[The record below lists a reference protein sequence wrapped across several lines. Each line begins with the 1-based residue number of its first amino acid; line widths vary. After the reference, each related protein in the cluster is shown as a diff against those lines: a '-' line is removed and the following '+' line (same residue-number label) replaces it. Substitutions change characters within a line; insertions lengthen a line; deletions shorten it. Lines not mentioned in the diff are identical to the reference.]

1 MNRNMFLVDLRK
13 CLTFMPEA
21 EREETLRHYEELF
34 DQAGPENEQKVIAEL
49 GSPTKVAVNI
59 HRGNS
64 HRSDELA
71 GLEMLFG
78 TRAVAAET
86 EIVPVTG
93 PDPEEEIPPEAEA
106 EAAEAP
112 PTEVEAEPE
121 NALEPEA
128 EAEAAEEAASEPE
141 GEAEPEAAP
150 EIAEEAAPEPEGEA
164 EPEAA
169 PETAEEAASEPEGEA
184 EPEAAPEAAGEAASE
199 PESGAEPE
207 AAPETGE
214 ETPPEQ
220 EGEEETGEP
229 SSEEEPQLRVVH
241 VPTGDPRRAVS
252 KAAEAG
258 TDPEP
263 EEALRKLPAWAVALI
278 LVVSCW
284 IWVPLLAAAVVIVM
298 GIFAALLTAGA
309 AVVAGAGYLCIS
321 AIWALG
327 FLPDALLM
335 FGGAAVALAV
345 GLVLLWFAIWTG
357 IRLAILLV
365 KGVAGLYRS
374 LFLGKPGKEDV
385 R

>member
-121 NALEPEA
+121 NALKPEA

-150 EIAEEAAPEPEGEA
+150 ETAEEAAP
-164 EPEAA
+164 
-169 PETAEEAASEPEGEA
+169 EPEGEA

-284 IWVPLLAAAVVIVM
+284 IWVPLLAAAVVIVL